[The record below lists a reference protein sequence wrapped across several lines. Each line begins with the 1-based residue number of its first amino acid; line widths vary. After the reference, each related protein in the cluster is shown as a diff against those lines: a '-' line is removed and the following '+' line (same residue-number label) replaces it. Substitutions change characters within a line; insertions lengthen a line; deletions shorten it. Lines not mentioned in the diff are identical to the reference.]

1 MSLPPDLPHS
11 LKITKKQRAF
21 ADSYLESGNG
31 TQSALSSYDCSPRS
45 AREIAYQNL
54 RKAKVRAYLQE
65 QLLTKDL
72 MDESIATLRRAL
84 TSTKPVSVNGE
95 TVEWPDTS
103 NQVKTAEHL
112 LKLAVT
118 LTDVTKATNNM
129 TAEDYDDQ
137 YYRQWFMDEN
147 KREPTKKEL
156 ADFKES
162 IIDVEAEEAGAWVM
176 RSEKTAAS
184 LMPKDFIDDE
194 EPEAK
199 TQ

>member
-1 MSLPPDLPHS
+1 MSLPPALTP
-11 LKITKKQRAF
+11 KQKKF
-21 ADSYLESGNG
+21 ANAYIETGSATD
-31 TQSALSSYDCSPRS
+31 SALTAYNTSNRHN
-45 AREIAYQNL
+45 ANTIAYRNL
-54 RKAKVRAYLQE
+54 KKAKIRAYLQE

-84 TSTKPVSVNGE
+84 TATKPVSVNGA
-95 TVEWPDTS
+95 TVEWPDTT

-118 LTDVTKATNNM
+118 LTDATKTTDNIS
-129 TAEDYDDQ
+129 AEEYDEQ
-137 YYRQWFMDEN
+137 YYREWFMNEN

-156 ADFKES
+156 ADFKAS
-162 IIDVEAEEAGAWVM
+162 IIDVELEEAQVFAM
-176 RSEKTAAS
+176 RSEKIAAS
-184 LMPKDFIDDE
+184 LMPKDHVDDE